1 MYENRFIAFID
12 ILGFGALVGSSANDK
27 DIQKKILEALN
38 SIQSDKLNED
48 LYARVNEELIPP
60 EELATVKEIARAF
73 AQAGKAANPVTIT
86 YFSDSLVISAPEGD
100 VIASQLVI
108 DLVIKLKIKMWTDH
122 KLLIR
127 GGITLGSLTHIE
139 GGPLYGPAMNRAYYL
154 ESKEAK
160 FPRVI
165 IDAPCLDKYREVE
178 TFSLFESSISR
189 DDEHSYISL
198 ATSLYHTF
206 TDSSLVLSG
215 EKVLSQFRN
224 IYEAAPDKL
233 DAIASSYVDENIKQ
247 KYLWLL
253 NEFASR

>member
-12 ILGFGALVGSSANDK
+12 ILGFGALVESSANDK
-27 DIQKKILEALN
+27 NIQKKILEALN

-60 EELATVKEIARAF
+60 EELEVVKEIARTF
-73 AQAGKAANPVTIT
+73 AQAGKAANPVAIT

-100 VIASQLVI
+100 VIASQLVV
-108 DLVIKLKIKMWTDH
+108 DLVIKLKIKMWSDH
-122 KLLIR
+122 NLLIR
-127 GGITLGSLTHIE
+127 GGITLGNLTHIE

-165 IDAPCLDKYREVE
+165 IDAPCLAKYREVE
-178 TFSLFESSISR
+178 TFGLFESSISS
-189 DDEHSYISL
+189 DDKHSYISL
-198 ATSLYHTF
+198 STALHHTF
-206 TDSSLVLSG
+206 TDSSLVFSG
-215 EKVLSQFRN
+215 EKVLSQFRS
-224 IYEAAPDKL
+224 IYETAPDKL
-233 DAIASSYVDENIKQ
+233 DAIASSYEDENIKQ

-253 NEFASR
+253 NEFSSR

>member
-1 MYENRFIAFID
+1 MYENRYIAFID
-12 ILGFGALVGSSANDK
+12 ILGFGALVESSANDK
-27 DIQKKILEALN
+27 DVQEKIFDALN

-60 EELATVKEIARAF
+60 EELEVAKEIARAF

-86 YFSDSLVISAPEGD
+86 YFSDSLVISAPESD

-108 DLVIKLKIKMWTDH
+108 DLIIKLKIKMWSEH
-122 KLLIR
+122 SLLIR
-127 GGITLGSLTHIE
+127 GGITLGDLAHIE

-154 ESKEAK
+154 ESKIAK
-160 FPRVI
+160 YPRVI
-165 IDAPCLDKYREVE
+165 IDEPCLAKYREVE
-178 TFSLFESSISR
+178 TFRLFESSIR
-189 DDEHSYISL
+189 NDEAQSYISL

-215 EKVLSQFRN
+215 ERVLSQFRD
-224 IYEAAPDKL
+224 IYAMAPDNL
-233 DAIASSYVDENIKQ
+233 NAIAGSHADENIKR

-253 NEFASR
+253 NEFTSR